1 MVAMKPASQTRILAV
16 ARLLLGIG
24 LLAAL
29 VLWQHNARKLV
40 ELLFGFQTEYLVAL
54 VVIHILLRW
63 VSALKWG
70 VLLRDQGINL
80 PILRLFSLN
89 LIGQFFSNFMP
100 SMIGGDVTK
109 IYLLG
114 RQIKSQVRSAAS
126 VFMDRFTGLI
136 GLVFLV
142 LTFSLINY
150 RLVFEPMIGLSV
162 GLIALGCAVLVTV
175 LYYGRWLSARTARF
189 EALPGAGKIVR
200 LLRSFYDELASYQG
214 RYKALSMAFLWS
226 LVFYFL
232 TSLSMYFSCV
242 AIGFRPAF
250 IDVALVTPIIFL
262 VTAIPVSPNNLG
274 WWEWCVSLLLGGS
287 GASVAEG
294 LMVALT
300 LRAVS
305 TSLSFIGGVLFLMER
320 VDRRL

>member
-29 VLWQHNARKLV
+29 VLWQDNARKLV
-40 ELLFGFQTEYLVAL
+40 ELLFAFQTKYLVAL
-54 VVIHILLRW
+54 VVIGILLRW

-70 VLLRDQGINL
+70 VLLRDRGINL
-80 PILRLFSLN
+80 PILRLFSLS
-89 LIGQFFSNFMP
+89 LIGEFFNNFMP

-150 RLVFEPMIGLSV
+150 RLVFEPVIGLSI
-162 GLIALGCAVLVTV
+162 GLIALGCAVLVTA
-175 LYYGRWLSARTARF
+175 LYYGRWLLARTARF

-200 LLRSFYDELASYQG
+200 LLRSFYDELTSYQG

-232 TSLSMYFSCV
+232 TSLSLYFSCV

-250 IDVALVTPIIFL
+250 VDVALVTPIIYL
-262 VTAIPVSPNNLG
+262 VTAIPVSPKNLG

-300 LRAVS
+300 MRAVS
-305 TSLSFIGGVLFLMER
+305 TSLSFIGGVLFLMGR
-320 VDRRL
+320 VGRRV